1 MREGGEEVMAK
12 MGVRMQ
18 VRGRMGAW
26 VRVRV
31 RAGAWVR
38 ERARAGVRGRGRA
51 RAGAGT
57 RLGGG
62 RRIFLRERRQV
73 MERLNLEDKRLAA
86 AIKGGR

>member
-18 VRGRMGAW
+18 GRGRMGAW
-26 VRVRV
+26 VGVRV
-31 RAGAWVR
+31 RAGA
-38 ERARAGVRGRGRA
+38 GGRGRA